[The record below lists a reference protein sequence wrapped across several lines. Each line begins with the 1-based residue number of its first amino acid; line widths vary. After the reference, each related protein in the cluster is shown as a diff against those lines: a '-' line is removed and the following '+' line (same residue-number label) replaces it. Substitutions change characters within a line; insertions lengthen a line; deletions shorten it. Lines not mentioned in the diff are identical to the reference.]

1 MQTYNGPVPP
11 NPARAPPPQGPPTYS
26 QNNPINSATGTG
38 SPPQNPP
45 QHDPMIPVYS
55 QNAEQLQMQPVRGGI
70 CPCPPKMLDVQ
81 TANFTLCVFM
91 GLFLLFTFCALCVS
105 THKLANGKFENGLC
119 NDTPGVVFS
128 DVDCGWKEA
137 CFTLQGAR
145 FCRDYADGEK
155 NPLCPDLDPNKNVNA
170 GNSFLG
176 FAILSFFLEIFMM
189 FLLMNFHGQF
199 IAALNKWTVHFG
211 CACGLWLLT
220 TISWGAWVNQN
231 ICTKYDGMKQGDGT
245 NLMITVWFFLMVFY
259 LPLSIPRLQVYLFGH
274 SLGSDS
280 QFAATNH

>member
-11 NPARAPPPQGPPTYS
+11 HPARAPPIGSNSQVNPMNSSTGTGSAPQIPPHHDPMIPTYS
-26 QNNPINSATGTG
+26 QN
-38 SPPQNPP
+38 
-45 QHDPMIPVYS
+45 
-55 QNAEQLQMQPVRGGI
+55 AERLQMQPVTGGV
-70 CPCPPKMLDVQ
+70 CPCSPKILDIQ

-105 THKLANGKFENGLC
+105 THKLANGKFDSGLC
-119 NDTPGVVFS
+119 NNTPGIETW
-128 DVDCGWKEA
+128 DEVDCGWKEV
-137 CFTLQGAR
+137 CWTIRILGTR
-145 FCRDYADGEK
+145 MCRDYSDFEK
-155 NPLCPDLDPNKNVNA
+155 NQACPDLDANKNVNA

-189 FLLMNFHGQF
+189 FLLMNFHAQF
-199 IAALNKWTVHFG
+199 IEALNKWTVHFG

-231 ICTKYDGMKQGDGT
+231 VCTKYDGMKQGDGT

-274 SLGSDS
+274 SLGNDS
-280 QFAATNH
+280 QFASTNF